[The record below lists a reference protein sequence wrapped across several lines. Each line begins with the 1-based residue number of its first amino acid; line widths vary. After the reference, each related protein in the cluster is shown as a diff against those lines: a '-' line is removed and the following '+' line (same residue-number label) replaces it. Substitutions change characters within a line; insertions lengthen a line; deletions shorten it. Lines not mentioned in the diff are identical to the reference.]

1 MILSRTVFFYFLLGR
16 ASTPVILWAICK
28 WFFSIGTFEIYT
40 PFDHVTQ
47 SFTFEGDATIKTGS
61 QIRGLRIVWIS
72 QDNQKKKELHV
83 LRQPREAGE
92 HPIPSNIRRH
102 CMFYKRSFSQNKNF
116 LMHKRTQR
124 SPRMVLGTPPGK
136 GTRMN
141 KQSETPAPAGK
152 TIWGSLK
159 IS

>member
-72 QDNQKKKELHV
+72 QDNQKKRTACFKTASGGRRASHPIQHQEALHV
-83 LRQPREAGE
+83 LQKKLLTEQKLPYAQTDTEKPKNGSGNTSRQRHKNEEA
-92 HPIPSNIRRH
+92 IWNARACR
-102 CMFYKRSFSQNKNF
+102 QNNLGKPKNQ
-116 LMHKRTQR
+116 L
-124 SPRMVLGTPPGK
+124 
-136 GTRMN
+136 
-141 KQSETPAPAGK
+141 
-152 TIWGSLK
+152 
-159 IS
+159 